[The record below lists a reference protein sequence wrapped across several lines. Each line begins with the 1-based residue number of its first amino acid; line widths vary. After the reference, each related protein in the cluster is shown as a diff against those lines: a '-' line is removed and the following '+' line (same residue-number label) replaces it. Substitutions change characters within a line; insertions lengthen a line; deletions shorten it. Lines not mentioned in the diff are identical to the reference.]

1 LGIYAT
7 LSFATAMALAGATAG
22 PVSAETRLAPE
33 PPVVNIQIGNT
44 TRGGTQIGTGN
55 IQGGTQ
61 NGTGNTQ
68 GGTQGG
74 GTGNTQG
81 GTQGGTGNTQG
92 GTQGS
97 GSGNTQGGTQGGAPT
112 ALANGALPGPLT
124 RVLGLLRLAGLS

>member
-1 LGIYAT
+1 MRRLGIYAT
-7 LSFATAMALAGATAG
+7 MSFAAAMALAGATAG
-22 PVSAETRLAPE
+22 PVSAETRLTPE

-44 TRGGTQIGTGN
+44 TQGGTQIGTGN

-74 GTGNTQG
+74 S
-81 GTQGGTGNTQG
+81 GNTQG